1 MNINDHH
8 TDHTPLHGRPVSII
22 SFHSNLGLTEPAP
35 GKEPGVKKLP
45 ESLKKWGFYKLINHQ
60 EEISLDPPPYSMD
73 LDPVSDMRNTH
84 AIATYAVQQA
94 VIIRDV
100 LLKKKF
106 ALVIGGDC
114 SIIIGNALALKLL
127 GNYKLFFIDGHTD
140 FMWPSLS
147 STHGVAG
154 MDLAIVTGH
163 GHAHLANIEGRAPYF
178 TEQNVWC
185 VGNREYDPEYVRAI
199 ENTSIHYY
207 DLNRLRSQGITSCVR
222 SFFTAL
228 DSEPGDGFW
237 VHLDVDVLDPL
248 IMPAVDS
255 PDPGGLNY
263 AELNELLKSL
273 LSSSK
278 CIGLEIT
285 ILDPDRD
292 PDGRVI
298 QQFIAETGV
307 IIQECLSK

>member
-1 MNINDHH
+1 
-8 TDHTPLHGRPVSII
+8 
-22 SFHSNLGLTEPAP
+22 
-35 GKEPGVKKLP
+35 
-45 ESLKKWGFYKLINHQ
+45 
-60 EEISLDPPPYSMD
+60 MD
-73 LDPVSDMRNTH
+73 LDPVSDMRNTK
-84 AIATYAVQQA
+84 AIAGYALQQA
-94 VIIRDV
+94 SIIREV
-100 LLKKKF
+100 ISKKNF

-114 SIIIGNALALKLL
+114 SIIIGNALALKQL

-163 GHAHLANIEGRAPYF
+163 GHEHLANLEGRTPYF
-178 TEQNVWC
+178 REENVWC
-185 VGNREYDPEYVRAI
+185 VGNREYDPDYVRAI
-199 ENTSIHYY
+199 ESTSIHYY
-207 DLNRLRSQGITSCVR
+207 DLNRLRKQGISSCVQ
-222 SFFTAL
+222 SFFNAL

-263 AELNELLKSL
+263 DELNGLLKSL

-278 CIGLEIT
+278 CAGLEIT

-292 PDGRVI
+292 PDGSIVRK
-298 QQFIAETGV
+298 FIAETGV
-307 IIQECLSK
+307 TIQQSLAKSGG